1 MRLQRRKWV
10 LVMILALTLFSLTGC
25 SSATAGKIDPETSL
39 WDKFLVHP
47 LSQLLDYF
55 FDLFGTY
62 GLSILV
68 VTFFVRLLILPLS
81 LKQQKSM
88 QEMQVIQPQLQKL
101 RTKYKKNPEKQQQE
115 MMKLYRE
122 HNVNPMSGCFPL
134 LIQFP
139 IFIAFYQAIQ
149 FDPQIAKSTFLYLQL
164 GKPDP
169 YFIFPLLAAF
179 TTYIQMIAQG
189 SADNP
194 QTRIMIWIMPIMIF
208 VIGYNLP
215 SALALYWVYSNL
227 FTILQY
233 MVFNRKKA
241 GKVAA

>member
-1 MRLQRRKWV
+1 MHVRRYKWV
-10 LVMILALTLFSLTGC
+10 LVMVLILTLVTLTGC
-25 SSATAGKIDPETSL
+25 STVTTGKIDPANSL
-39 WDKFLVHP
+39 WDRFLVYP

-68 VTFFVRLLILPLS
+68 VTFIVRLLILPLS

-88 QEMQVIQPQLQKL
+88 QEMQVIQPQIQKL

-122 HNVNPMSGCFPL
+122 HNVNPMAGCLPL
-134 LIQFP
+134 LVQFP

-149 FDPQIAKSTFLYLQL
+149 YDPQIAKSTFLYLQL
-164 GKPDP
+164 GQPDP

-215 SALALYWVYSNL
+215 SALALYWVYSNI

-233 MVFNRKKA
+233 MIFSRKKV
-241 GKVAA
+241 GKAIA